1 MSTIIADNLTGKT
14 AAGNVT
20 VTSEGGAA
28 TFQLQQGL
36 AKAWTVF
43 TGTGTAAID
52 DSLNTSSLTDNGT
65 GDYTLDWSNS
75 FASTRYA
82 GGGIT
87 GNSNGNFGI
96 SGTLMSASDIRAR
109 TYTTN
114 NAAFDT
120 DIAACNLMGDL
131 A

>member
-1 MSTIIADNLTGKT
+1 MAFGTLKADTLTHSTAGSLTTDYVVNG
-14 AAGNVT
+14 
-20 VTSEGGAA
+20 S
-28 TFQLQQGL
+28 

>member
-1 MSTIIADNLTGKT
+1 MAFGTLKADTLTHST
-14 AAGNVT
+14 AGSLDTNYV
-20 VTSEGGAA
+20 VNGS
-28 TFQLQQGL
+28 